1 MRKAAILI
9 SWLFQPLL
17 MPLFGALLFISMPIY
32 SFRLLSTPLKGYILV
47 CNALFTLVLPVIGI
61 FILYRNK
68 LISDINMEN
77 RSDRNLPVL
86 FTLLCHGANF
96 YFLRKVHLPN
106 VYYLFLLSAM
116 VSLIMVW
123 LISFYWKI
131 SMHMTGIGGLCGSV
145 LLMNLIFA
153 GSLHLYLAVLFL
165 IAGGIGSARLIL
177 DAHSPPQIALGFLAG
192 LVPQLLVLFV
202 L

>member
-17 MPLFGALLFISMPIY
+17 MPLYGALLFITMPIY
-32 SFRLLSTPLKGYILV
+32 SFRLMSAPLKGYILV

-61 FILYRNK
+61 FILYRNN
-68 LISDINMEN
+68 LIGDIRMEK

-86 FTLLCHGANF
+86 FTLLSYGANF
-96 YFLRKVHLPN
+96 YFLGKVPLPH
-106 VYYLFLLSAM
+106 VYYLFLVSAM
-116 VSLIMVW
+116 VSLFTVW
-123 LISFYWKI
+123 VISFFWKI

-145 LLMNLIFA
+145 LLLNVLFA
-153 GSLHLYLAVLFL
+153 SNLHLYLALMFF
-165 IAGGIGSARLIL
+165 IAGCIGSARLIL
-177 DAHSPPQIALGFLAG
+177 DAHSPLQLALGFTVGFL
-192 LVPQLLVLFV
+192 PQLLVLFV